1 MTHAFHPPGKKLPFP
16 LYQAFTLI
24 ELLVVIAIIAILA
37 AMLLPALAKA
47 KEKAIRTQC
56 MGNLKQMGI
65 ALFNYASDNGNN
77 EKLPVLQQV
86 NGVGSTKWPWDLPWA
101 AGNSML
107 DYVGGVKKVFY
118 DPGTAQRFSD
128 ALNWASPANPPQDYW
143 DLFPNDR
150 HVAGYVFA
158 FSGPLSVLLPS
169 AQNKTIGVE
178 TTPNPTNSFL
188 PPLTIGVSDREL
200 FACGTLCEE
209 AGATVASRNTYNYT
223 EVPGDSRF
231 PNNVSAHLKGKLP
244 LGGNVGFKDGH
255 VVWRK
260 FEDMK
265 PVATEG
271 PSFWW

>member
-1 MTHAFHPPGKKLPFP
+1 MTPAFCPRRKRLSCHGKP
-16 LYQAFTLI
+16 AFTLI

-47 KEKAIRTQC
+47 KDKAIRTQC
-56 MGNLKQMGI
+56 MSNLKQMGV

-77 EKLPVLQQV
+77 DKLPVLQPP
-86 NGVGSTKWPWDLPWA
+86 GTTHWPWDLPWA

-128 ALNWASPANPPQDYW
+128 ALNWASTANPKVDYW
-143 DLFPNDR
+143 DLIPNDR

-158 FSGPLSVLLPS
+158 FSGSESVLLPS
-169 AQNKTIGVE
+169 AQNKTMGIE
-178 TTPNPTNSFL
+178 STPNPTNSFL
-188 PPLTIGVSDREL
+188 PPQTVGVSDREL
-200 FACGTLCEE
+200 FACGTLC
-209 AGATVASRNTYNYT
+209 AQSGATVAGRNTYNYT
-223 EVPGDSRF
+223 QVPGDNRF
-231 PNNVSAHLKGKLP
+231 PNNVSAHLRGTQP

-255 VVWRK
+255 VIWRK